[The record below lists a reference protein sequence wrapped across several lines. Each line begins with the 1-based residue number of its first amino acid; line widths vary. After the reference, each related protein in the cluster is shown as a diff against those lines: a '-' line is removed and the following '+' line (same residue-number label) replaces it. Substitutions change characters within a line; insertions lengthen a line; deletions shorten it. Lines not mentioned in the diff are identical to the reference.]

1 MTKRLSAPED
11 QAGFLSDIIKNLK
24 LTWRLLRD
32 SRVPIWQK
40 LIPPATLLYVI
51 SPIDLIPDGLL
62 GLGQLDDVSVVLLG
76 IWGFIQ
82 LCPQDVVQEHLAEI
96 MAQMNPWRT
105 AGGEKISAPEQES
118 ESPPQVIDVD
128 YEVVEDD
135 EPERDYG
142 AADERESSSKATG

>member
-32 SRVPIWQK
+32 TRVPIWQK

-51 SPIDLIPDGLL
+51 SPIDFVPDAIL
-62 GLGQLDDVSVVLLG
+62 GLGQLDDLSIILLG

-82 LCPQDVVQEHLAEI
+82 LCPQDVVQEHLERLIAE
-96 MAQMNPWRT
+96 MNPWRT
-105 AGGEKISAPEQES
+105 VDGGRISSPEQET

-128 YEVVEDD
+128 YEIIDD
-135 EPERDYG
+135 QRPERG
-142 AADERESSSKATG
+142 SEEKSTTA

>member
-51 SPIDLIPDGLL
+51 SPIDFVPDAIL

-82 LCPQDVVQEHLAEI
+82 LCPQD
-96 MAQMNPWRT
+96 AQMNPWRT

>member
-1 MTKRLSAPED
+1 VGRGYNNPPRREYDDQEIKRPD

-51 SPIDLIPDGLL
+51 SPIDFVPDAIL

-96 MAQMNPWRT
+96 MAQ
-105 AGGEKISAPEQES
+105 KQES

>member
-51 SPIDLIPDGLL
+51 SPIDFVPDAVL
-62 GLGQLDDVSVVLLG
+62 GLGQLDDLSIILLG

-82 LCPQDVVQEHLAEI
+82 LCPQDVVQEHLERLIAE
-96 MAQMNPWRT
+96 MNPWRT
-105 AGGEKISAPEQES
+105 VDGG
-118 ESPPQVIDVD
+118 
-128 YEVVEDD
+128 
-135 EPERDYG
+135 
-142 AADERESSSKATG
+142 